1 MHSVRLAGELMS
13 GIAII
18 GGSGLSSLE
27 NLVTERREVVET
39 PYGTPSS
46 ALIFGSCSGTQ
57 AIFLARHGDEH
68 SILPH
73 RVNYCANL
81 AALKQAGATHVI
93 AVCAVGGI
101 SENMPPGRIV
111 IPDQVIDYTWSRR
124 QTIYEEHRGHAA
136 HIDFTEPYCASLRT
150 QLIDAAGKC
159 GMDIST
165 SATYGATQG
174 PRLETTAE
182 INRMEKDG
190 CHIVGMTGM
199 PEASIARELDLCY
212 AVLAVSVNYA
222 AGRADGPIE
231 MQEIEANLTAGM
243 GKVREILSETLAAF

>member
-1 MHSVRLAGELMS
+1 MS

-159 GMDIST
+159 GIDIAT

>member
-1 MHSVRLAGELMS
+1 MTGL
-13 GIAII
+13 AII
-18 GGSGLSSLE
+18 GGSGLSRME
-27 NLVTERREVVET
+27 NLDIKRRELVKT
-39 PYGTPSS
+39 PYGNPSS
-46 ALIFGSCSGTQ
+46 ALTFGSCSGKQT
-57 AIFLARHGDEH
+57 IFLARHGDEH

-111 IPDQVIDYTWSRR
+111 IPDQIIDYTWSRR
-124 QTIYEEHRGHAA
+124 HTIYEEHRNNAA

-150 QLIDAAGKC
+150 HLIAAAGKA
-159 GMDIST
+159 GIDVAT
-165 SATYGATQG
+165 TATYGATQG
-174 PRLETTAE
+174 PRLETKAE
-182 INRMEKDG
+182 INRLEKDG

-199 PEASIARELDLCY
+199 PEASIARELQLCY
-212 AVLAVSVNYA
+212 AVIAVSANHA

-231 MQEIEANLTAGM
+231 MQEIEDNLTAGM
-243 GKVREILSETLAAF
+243 GQVREILGQVLADFPAV